1 MLRFLKKS
9 YPFNNDI
16 MHNAKVIFFISVV
29 IGAFLFLFRPFNY
42 NELSGRNLLILST
55 AISLITFSVL
65 SINMIVL
72 PAYIKSIV
80 DIRRWNILKEIIWDL
95 WLFTSVSFGYFLFF
109 RLNPVFDISKN
120 DVLKISLISI
130 FAISILVVLN
140 QNRLVKL
147 NLNLALNLN
156 QKLMAKFNSGQDK
169 VFFESEYK
177 KDSLS
182 LTVDSIRLIKS
193 SGNYIEIYFS
203 ENGKIIKHL
212 IRNTLKYAE
221 ELLKNY
227 NFIFRCHRTFLVNIN
242 FIQKAEGTPQGVK
255 IHLKEIDILI
265 PVSRNYAGKLQELI

>member
-1 MLRFLKKS
+1 
-9 YPFNNDI
+9 

-29 IGAFLFLFRPFNY
+29 IGAFLFLFKPFNY
-42 NELSGRNLLILST
+42 NELTDREMLIFST
-55 AISLITFSVL
+55 AISLITFAVL

-80 DIRRWNILKEIIWDL
+80 DIRRWNILKEILWDL
-95 WLFTSVSFGYFLFF
+95 WLFASVAFGYFLFF
-109 RLNPVFDISKN
+109 RLNPIFEISKN
-120 DVLKISLISI
+120 DVLKISLISVL
-130 FAISILVVLN
+130 AISILVVLN

-156 QKLMAKFNSGQDK
+156 QKLMSKFNSGQDK
-169 VFFESEYK
+169 IFFESEYK
-177 KDSLS
+177 KDSIS

-193 SGNYIEIYFS
+193 AGNYIEIYFS

-227 NFIFRCHRTFLVNIN
+227 NFIFKCHRTYLVNVN
-242 FIQKAEGTPQGVK
+242 FIVKAEGTPQGVK
-255 IHLKEIDILI
+255 IHLKEIDVLI
-265 PVSRNYAGKLQELI
+265 PVSRNYVGKLQELI